1 MENVSTGG
9 ARDGSL
15 SRALEQEHR
24 EIDGVIKKCADGSAL
39 DADAKAGLIRAVA
52 ELRRHIY
59 AEEELL
65 FPPLRRA
72 GLMGPVLVM
81 LREHGQM
88 WPILER
94 LEQGIAHG
102 VEPDVLRTDCR
113 QLFDL
118 LQLHNPKE
126 EQILYP
132 EVDRVVGADAGIDAP
147 AFLESGHVPADW
159 TCQFLRAEDGR
170 R

>member
-1 MENVSTGG
+1 VENVSTGG
-9 ARDGSL
+9 AREESL
-15 SRALEQEHR
+15 HRALEQEHR
-24 EIDGVIKKCADGSAL
+24 EIDAILEGYADGPAPGPEA
-39 DADAKAGLIRAVA
+39 DADLGRAVA

-65 FPPLRRA
+65 FPPLRQA
-72 GLMGPVLVM
+72 GMIGPVMVM

-88 WPILER
+88 WPILDR
-94 LEQGIAHG
+94 LDQGL
-102 VEPDVLRTDCR
+102 VEEVGADVLGADCR
-113 QLFDL
+113 ELLAL

-132 EVDRVVGADAGIDAP
+132 ELDRVVGEDTGADVHELLDAGQ
-147 AFLESGHVPADW
+147 VPAGW
-159 TCQFLRAEDGR
+159 TCQFLRAEHGR

>member
-1 MENVSTGG
+1 MENASPGQ

-24 EIDGVIKKCADGSAL
+24 EIDGIIEKCADGSAL
-39 DADAKAGLIRAVA
+39 DADELAGLIRAVA

-65 FPPLRRA
+65 FPPLRQA

-88 WPILER
+88 WPILDR
-94 LEQGIAHG
+94 LEQGIADG

-132 EVDRVVGADAGIDAP
+132 EVDRVVGADASIDAH
-147 AFLESGHVPADW
+147 AFLDTGNVPTDW
-159 TCQFLRAEDGR
+159 TCQFLRAEEAR